1 MNRLERSIVEA
12 LNRGRE
18 VYGFV
23 GVRADFEAEGA
34 RAEEIATLSHLGHRA
49 GLELVI
55 KIGGCEAMTDL
66 GLAKSFGADVVIAP
80 MIETPFAL
88 GKYLAARNAVFKA
101 EDGHDTQFLVNIETI
116 TGAEH
121 ADAILDAMV
130 AGHAAGVVLGRV
142 DFSASMGLSRDAI
155 NGPVVTEHVVR
166 IAQGCAARNL
176 AFIVGGGV
184 SDAAIAVLHQV
195 AAIRLDRYETRK
207 IVFDGAALRTTDV
220 AAGLALATQIE
231 LDLLKLKAAHYGAI
245 AAEDQA
251 RITML
256 ENRIPSTVKH

>member
-1 MNRLERSIVEA
+1 MNRLERSIVEG
-12 LNRGRE
+12 LKRGRE
-18 VYGFV
+18 TYGFV

-34 RAEEIATLSHLGHRA
+34 RVEEIATLSHLGHRA

-101 EDGHDTQFLVNIETI
+101 EDGHNTQFLVNIETI
-116 TGAEH
+116 TGAEN
-121 ADAILDAMV
+121 ADAILDGMV
-130 AGHAAGVVLGRV
+130 AGHAVGVVLGRV

-155 NGPVVTEHVVR
+155 NGPAVTDHVLR
-166 IAQGCAARNL
+166 IAAGCAARNL
-176 AFIVGGGV
+176 GFIVGGGV
-184 SDAAIAVLHQV
+184 SEEAIPVLHQV
-195 AAIRLDRYETRK
+195 AAVRLDRYETRK
-207 IVFDGAALRTTDV
+207 IVFDGAALTSTDV

-231 LDLLKLKAAHYGAI
+231 LDLLKLKAAHYGAL
-245 AAEDQA
+245 ASEDHA
-251 RITML
+251 RMVML
-256 ENRIPSTVKH
+256 RERVDRR